1 MPVTAVASTREH
13 RSGIV
18 PKALSVLNSVFG
30 LPAFRGAQEEIVRH
44 VTDGGNCLVLMP
56 TGGGKSLCYQ
66 LPSLLRA
73 GCGIVVSPL
82 IALMR
87 DQVAGLLEAG
97 VKAAVLNST
106 LSFEEASAVEARL
119 LKGDLD
125 LLYIAPERLLT
136 PRCLGLLGRADIA
149 LFAIDEAHCVS
160 QWGHDFRPEY
170 IGLSVIAERF
180 PDVPRI
186 ALTAT
191 ADDLTR
197 REIVDRLGLAGA
209 PSFVASFDRPNIRY
223 EIVDKQ
229 SAPAQLKAFITER
242 HPGDAGIVYCLSRAK
257 VEDTAAAL
265 TRAGVK
271 ALPYHAGLDSGLR
284 ARNQDCFINE
294 DGVVIVAT
302 IAFGMGIDKPDVRFV
317 AHLDLPK
324 SIEAYYQETGRAG
337 RDGKPSSAWMAYG
350 LSDIVQQ
357 RRMIDESSGAEAFKR
372 VSIGKL
378 DALVGLAETTQCRRT
393 RLLGY
398 FGETS
403 NVARCGNCDNC
414 LSPPQLRDGKVI
426 AQKLL
431 SCAYRTGQHF
441 GAMHLID
448 ILVGRVTERITQ
460 FGHDRLS
467 VFGIGAELNEK
478 QWRAALRQLVAMG
491 HLRPDT
497 EAFGALK
504 LTETA
509 RGVLKGETEVML
521 REEIPGA
528 RIRATRVK
536 SRRGDIAAKS
546 TGQGGTGDSDLT
558 GVLRAW
564 RSEVARK
571 RGVPAY
577 VVLHDSTIDGIATSR
592 PTTLTQLRGI
602 PGIGDKK
609 LEHYGDELIAL
620 VKGAAA

>member
-1 MPVTAVASTREH
+1 M
-13 RSGIV
+13 
-18 PKALSVLNSVFG
+18 LNSVFG
-30 LPAFRGAQEEIVRH
+30 LPAFRGAQEQIVGH
-44 VTDGGNCLVLMP
+44 VADGGNCLVLMP

-66 LPSLLRA
+66 LPALLRD

-97 VKAAVLNST
+97 VRAAVLNST
-106 LSFEEASAVEARL
+106 LSFDEASVVEQRL
-119 LKGDLD
+119 LAGDLD

-136 PRCLGLLGRADIA
+136 PRCLTMLSRAKIA

-170 IGLSVIAERF
+170 IGLSAIVERF
-180 PDVPRI
+180 PNVPRI

-191 ADDLTR
+191 ADELTR
-197 REIVDRLGLAGA
+197 REIIDRLGLTDA

-229 SAPAQLKAFITER
+229 SAQTQLNAFITER
-242 HPGDAGIVYCLSRAK
+242 HAGDAGIVYCLSRAK
-257 VEDTAAAL
+257 VEDTATAL
-265 TRAGVK
+265 TKAGVR
-271 ALPYHAGLDSGLR
+271 ALPYHAGLDAGLR
-284 ARNQDCFINE
+284 ARNQDRFINE

-302 IAFGMGIDKPDVRFV
+302 VAFGMGIDKPDVRFV

-350 LSDIVQQ
+350 MSDIVQQ
-357 RRMIDESSGAEAFKR
+357 RRMIDESSGTEAFKR

-378 DALVGLAETTQCRRT
+378 DALVGLAETANCRRA
-393 RLLGY
+393 RLLDY
-398 FGETS
+398 FGETLQA
-403 NVARCGNCDNC
+403 ARCNNCDNC
-414 LSPPQLRDGKVI
+414 LSPPVVRDGKVI

-431 SCAYRTGQHF
+431 SCAYRTGQRF

-448 ILVGRVTERITQ
+448 VLVGRSTDRVRQ
-460 FGHDRLS
+460 FGHDKLS
-467 VFGIGAELNEK
+467 VFGIGRELTEK
-478 QWRAALRQLVAMG
+478 QWRATVRQLVAMG
-491 HLRPDT
+491 HLQPDSD
-497 EAFGALK
+497 AFGALK
-504 LTETA
+504 LTDSA
-509 RGVLKGETEVML
+509 RGVLKGGTEVML
-521 REEIPGA
+521 REQASGP
-528 RIRATRVK
+528 RNRASRSK
-536 SRRGDIAAKS
+536 SRRGDIAPLP
-546 TGQGGTGDSDLT
+546 TGQSGASNPALVTT
-558 GVLRAW
+558 LRAW
-564 RSEVARK
+564 RSEMARK

-577 VVLHDSTIDGIATSR
+577 VVLHDATIDGIAAAR
-592 PTTLTQLRGI
+592 PTTLSELRDI

-620 VKGAAA
+620 ANAAQR